1 MWCHF
6 KRKILATKGS
16 VGFSFQM
23 TWATEIFR
31 EQNKNVMRIREL
43 SKQSGFSKDTI
54 RYYQSIHLFDGM
66 VKKDENGYRNFSPN
80 ALGVLNLVK
89 ESKKYGFTLKEMQ
102 GLLEMIDGALPDK
115 LNYAESTLLQRIE
128 KNKKEIEQL
137 KVYNRNLKKLHL
149 MVKDCRVNC
158 M

>member
-1 MWCHF
+1 
-6 KRKILATKGS
+6 
-16 VGFSFQM
+16 
-23 TWATEIFR
+23 
-31 EQNKNVMRIREL
+31 MRIGEL

-54 RYYQSIHLFDGM
+54 RYYQTLNLFDGL
-66 VKKDENGYRNFSPN
+66 VEKDENGYRNFSTD

-102 GLLEMIDGALPDK
+102 GLLEMLDGALPDK
-115 LNYAESTLLQRIE
+115 LNYVENNLLKRIE
-128 KNKKEIEQL
+128 KNKKEIQQL
-137 KVYNRNLKKLHL
+137 KMYNRNLKKLHL

>member
-1 MWCHF
+1 
-6 KRKILATKGS
+6 
-16 VGFSFQM
+16 
-23 TWATEIFR
+23 
-31 EQNKNVMRIREL
+31 MRIGEL

-54 RYYQSIHLFDGM
+54 RYYQTLNLFDGL
-66 VKKDENGYRNFSPN
+66 VEKDGNGYRNFSEE

-102 GLLEMIDGALPDK
+102 GLLEMLDGALPDK
-115 LNYAESTLLQRIE
+115 LNYVENNLLKRIE
-128 KNKKEIEQL
+128 KNEKEIQQL
-137 KVYNRNLKKLHL
+137 KEYNRNLKKLHL